1 MNKVKKFK
9 DLNINEGYFSDVEKD
24 KIKDIFIKYGVKYD
38 NAQKLIDMILSET
51 PDNHENIDTGY
62 YYYVSQ
68 NNNRI
73 VGHTNEFLFY
83 TSFYTK
89 NEIRKIKLNKLIN
102 EESKS

>member
-51 PDNHENIDTGY
+51 PDNHENID
-62 YYYVSQ
+62 
-68 NNNRI
+68 N
-73 VGHTNEFLFY
+73 L
-83 TSFYTK
+83 
-89 NEIRKIKLNKLIN
+89 IKSLDEVNILIN
-102 EESKS
+102 GMLGIFR